1 MTKKDSTD
9 KLLSIITKSAEGK
22 KATDPVILD
31 ITRKGRIIDFMVIVS
46 GESTPHLKAIAKEI
60 EAQVKKLGI
69 VGTIWEG
76 TVDSG
81 WLIFDLGSILVHI
94 MSEKERKYYNL
105 EELWGKEAVVY
116 H

>member
-9 KLLSIITKSAEGK
+9 KLLSIITKSAEDK